1 MLFKVKQKI
10 HEKALE
16 IGAGGK
22 LQNIV
27 VENEQISKLVI
38 ERDTFGKNVSV
49 IPNNKIRYRE
59 LRGNIIS

>member
-1 MLFKVKQKI
+1 
-10 HEKALE
+10 LE